1 VVAQL
6 GHYRTGNQ
14 ALVREINLST
24 ILNRLR
30 ENAPI
35 SRSALAEMTGLN
47 KTTVS
52 SLVQELIDQQFVHEV
67 GLDSV
72 GTGRPA
78 MLLELN
84 PAAGCII
91 SGEIGVDFISVI
103 CSNFASQVIWQ
114 HKESTRSDAG
124 LRATLEHTLTLL
136 HRAADAACNSYDS
149 LLGLAIGV
157 PGLVDRQN
165 GTLLFAPNL
174 NWTDVPLGDIL
185 REEFELP
192 IFIDNEANLAAL
204 GEYYFGAAKYFSDV
218 LYVSAGAGL
227 GGGIV
232 RDGQLINGATG
243 FAGEFGHMTMDE
255 EGEFCSCGNRGCWET
270 QVNQAALFRNIRQAI
285 MSDRGAARRSTMLSG
300 DLDQLTVPLVVK
312 AARAGDPIALAALDK
327 VGHHLG
333 VGIASLVNALNPAL
347 VVFGGMLSLAGEFLL
362 PMIIDELQ
370 RRTLLWHERDTAVV
384 LAEHSFDACVLGG
397 VATVYQAILE
407 PPGSTARQ
415 NLVAEPSS

>member
-1 VVAQL
+1 MVAQP

-91 SGEIGVDFISVI
+91 SSEIGVDFISVI

-124 LRATLEHTLTLL
+124 LQATLEHTLTLL

-204 GEYYFGAAKYFSDV
+204 GEYYFGAAKYFSEV

-232 RDGQLINGATG
+232 HDGQLINGATG

-333 VGIASLVNALNPAL
+333 VGIASLVNALNP
-347 VVFGGMLSLAGEFLL
+347 
-362 PMIIDELQ
+362 
-370 RRTLLWHERDTAVV
+370 
-384 LAEHSFDACVLGG
+384 
-397 VATVYQAILE
+397 
-407 PPGSTARQ
+407 
-415 NLVAEPSS
+415 